1 MQDRTEVNRIQTAE
15 LQDDNLRIAFKEALA
30 ISNRHKGRSNLWGS
44 LTILSNYAV
53 IAGCIAVSEYS
64 AKCLHRRAGWGIYSL
79 MALVISSRLRAFEH
93 MVHEASHNNLF
104 TLARAHE
111 WLEFTYAFPVFRTL
125 HVEHH
130 KYLGDPVRDS
140 DVVRLIGYGFI
151 SDTPM
156 SASRKTWLI
165 LGLPWTGWFQYEY
178 ITTLFTE
185 FWMDSSCYPRSSFT
199 GSSWT
204 EFGWYYVIPWLG
216 IFPII
221 RWWAELGE
229 HVGMDMT
236 KTLGTPGPMMG
247 FGRAHHL
254 NSQVPCYR
262 LRRAQAELMTE
273 STAFREKNVLA
284 NSMWETYSQ
293 IYTRPTI
300 IKERL
305 EGAKKIGGIG
315 WECVVRTSNCEFA
328 FDVFGVLGKTRK
340 ISKTKISQDL
350 GRFIFLAKL
359 SDDIMGSKDI
369 YFGGEIRQIQW
380 N

>member
-1 MQDRTEVNRIQTAE
+1 MQESAKVNRIQTAE
-15 LQDDNLRIAFKEALA
+15 PQDENLRIAFKEALA
-30 ISNRHKGRSNLWGS
+30 ISNRHKGKSNLWGS
-44 LTILSNYAV
+44 LTILSNYVV

-64 AKCLHRRAGWGIYSL
+64 AKCLNRGAGWGIYSL
-79 MALVISSRLRAFEH
+79 MTLVISSRLRAFEH

-104 TLARAHE
+104 TLPRAHE
-111 WLEFTYAFPVFRTL
+111 WFEFTYAFPVFRTL

-140 DVVRLIGYGFI
+140 DVVRLIDYGFI

-178 ITTLFTE
+178 INTLFTE
-185 FWMDSSCYPRSSFT
+185 FWMDSSRYPSKLIYWIVVLSAVHFSDR
-199 GSSWT
+199 WT

-216 IFPII
+216 IFPIL

-236 KTLGTPGPMMG
+236 KDFGNSRTNDG
-247 FGRAHHL
+247 FWQRWFFYPLNDGLHAAHHL

-262 LRRAQAELMTE
+262 LRRAQAELMAE

-300 IKERL
+300 IKERV
-305 EGAKKIGGIG
+305 EG
-315 WECVVRTSNCEFA
+315 VRAERNNEH
-328 FDVFGVLGKTRK
+328 
-340 ISKTKISQDL
+340 Q
-350 GRFIFLAKL
+350 
-359 SDDIMGSKDI
+359 M
-369 YFGGEIRQIQW
+369 
-380 N
+380 